1 MKGFI
6 VDKNKKE
13 KSAAHKRLQ
22 KALAPAYLREVYGIL
37 EDVNLDAV
45 GKAKALYALETDL
58 WDLLGE

>member
-1 MKGFI
+1 MRE
-6 VDKNKKE
+6 KKE

-22 KALAPAYLREVYGIL
+22 KALAIPYLYEVHAIL
-37 EDVNLDAV
+37 DDTTLDAV